1 MEAEGQLIKVSSAE
15 RLSSC
20 SAGSHLPQADLLDD
34 VDADLDG
41 LFSGLDMS
49 SEAWSMMFHNADL
62 MLPRDFELAGQI
74 SLGAESTVEKV
85 SFLCIQHEPVPYL
98 RMFVDPVLSSSCQAI
113 M

>member
-1 MEAEGQLIKVSSAE
+1 MDL
-15 RLSSC
+15 C

-49 SEAWSMMFHNADL
+49 SEAWKMMFDNADL
-62 MLPRDFELAGQI
+62 MQSRDFELVGQI
-74 SLGAESTVEKV
+74 SLGAETTVEKV
-85 SFLCIQHEPVPYL
+85 SFLCVHHKPVPYL
-98 RMFVDPVLSSSCQAI
+98 RIFVNPVLLSPCQFI